1 MKYTIR
7 RIDLRS
13 AARVGL
19 ALGWLVALFP
29 SLVLSWLALIAL
41 RSLSAALGRIA
52 PYELSLLGQPVARLD
67 PLQLLG
73 LDRLARNVA
82 ALAGN
87 GLLTFVL
94 LAALLTLA
102 GAAIVVVTLLAF
114 CVCYNLLARLAGGIR
129 LELEEGPLEPL

>member
-1 MKYTIR
+1 MRYTIR
-7 RIDLRS
+7 RIDLGS

-19 ALGWLVALFP
+19 ALGWLIALFP
-29 SLVLSWLALIAL
+29 SLALSWLALLAL
-41 RSLSAALGRIA
+41 RGLSAALGRVER
-52 PYELSLLGQPVARLD
+52 YELSVLGQTIARLD

-73 LDRLARNVA
+73 LDRLASQVA

-87 GLLTFVL
+87 APLTFVL

-114 CVCYNLLARLAGGIR
+114 CLCYNLLARLSGGIR
-129 LELEEGPLEPL
+129 LDLEEVSPR

>member
-114 CVCYNLLARLAGGIR
+114 CLCYNLLARLSGGIR
-129 LELEEGPLEPL
+129 LDLEEV